1 MTDTKNHTPRPH
13 DDEALRKAI
22 DERLSSIVDRIRHD
36 RLQEAAR
43 HSTLGGG
50 KRIRPI
56 IALRTALM
64 LGSTL
69 EDALPAACAFEL
81 IHAFSL
87 VHDDLPALDD
97 DDMRRGRPTT
107 HKAFGECVAVLTGDL
122 LQSLAFVAA
131 AETPCNPERITEEV
145 AHATWEMIEGQTWDT
160 IGVFPEALDE
170 EASLELIHR
179 NKTAALIK
187 RAARA
192 GAIAADAREEDLLQ
206 VDRWGAAVGLMFQ
219 VVDDILDETQT
230 TEQLGKTAGKDRA
243 QGKMTYPAVHGLDGA
258 RRFVVDLQ
266 KEAESALSGF
276 GPSAEPLRMITS
288 LLSSRTT

>member
-1 MTDTKNHTPRPH
+1 MTDMKNDTALTH

-22 DERLSSIVDRIRHD
+22 DERLSCIVDRIRHE
-36 RLQEAAR
+36 RLREAAQ

-50 KRIRPI
+50 KRVRPI

-131 AETPCNPERITEEV
+131 AETPSNPERITAEV

-160 IGVFPEALDE
+160 IGVFPKALDE

-179 NKTAALIK
+179 NKTAALIR

-192 GAIAADAREEDLLQ
+192 GAIAADAGEEELVQ

-243 QGKMTYPAVHGLDGA
+243 QGKMTYPAVHGLEGA

-266 KEAESALSGF
+266 KEAESALRGF
-276 GPSAEPLRMITS
+276 GTSAEPLRMITS
-288 LLSSRTT
+288 LLSKRTT